1 MNTLVIQKKKII
13 YGKNARIKNRQYN
26 NELLIK
32 FIEKNEAKS
41 KDKNIYSQ
49 LISFLNDSVEN
60 ELIKFYKI
68 KEY

>member
-1 MNTLVIQKKKII
+1 MVI

-60 ELIKFYKI
+60 E
-68 KEY
+68 

>member
-1 MNTLVIQKKKII
+1 MVI

-26 NELLIK
+26 NELLII